1 VSHDE
6 RRDTANN
13 DRPCAVDL
21 DENAAKDRGGGKSP
35 KKLAKP
41 EASQMGLALA
51 YGGRGRGGGVGN
63 GFSHGIVRRV
73 IIARGDAEGNQGVYV
88 VVEPFFRT

>member
-6 RRDTANN
+6 RRDTAKN

-21 DENAAKDRGGGKSP
+21 DENAAKDRGGGKRP
-35 KKLAKP
+35 KELAKP

-51 YGGRGRGGGVGN
+51 HDGRG
-63 GFSHGIVRRV
+63 
-73 IIARGDAEGNQGVYV
+73 Q
-88 VVEPFFRT
+88 